1 MEGSMSDEYPAS
13 KSYRDL
19 PEWQKAHADYLA
31 GPDGDSETVL
41 DRRLRA
47 AYRLWEI
54 ERDWD
59 AQR

>member
-1 MEGSMSDEYPAS
+1 MPEKYPTS

-31 GPDGDSETVL
+31 EGDKDSETVP
-41 DRRLRA
+41 DRRMRA